1 MSRLQPLLE
10 HLSRLAEDKAA
21 LTGLPPGYGRLGGI
35 ALRSPRTMLAA
46 RLLSRREQRL
56 VRAYHLIAAAGLFD
70 RDWYLAQPGMPAR
83 ARQDPLRHFLE
94 EGTARGFL
102 PAPAWQGLDAEGCAA
117 LAARHGKAGRELW
130 RYMRYGRAAGADAL
144 LASSPSIL
152 GPFPAGRFVAAL
164 DAALGTGAALPLDG
178 LVIDHAL
185 GGGANRYRNERL
197 RAWGADAA
205 LGLLTYRVQEGRY
218 ALELRLAGR
227 HVAVAAAEPAE
238 LATVLR
244 RLAPAHVLLNNLV
257 SYPDAVAMLG
267 LVREVAAAGRLE
279 VPLHDYF
286 PVCPTI
292 TLLDAGG
299 RYCGIPK
306 PAQCAACLAA
316 VELPL
321 PGQAGTRDI
330 GGWRAAWGALL
341 GAADRLV
348 GFSGASLE
356 LLRRAYPG
364 LDPTRIELRPHPA
377 DHVPVRTR
385 QLGPQTELHIGV
397 VGEISRAKGAAVV
410 AELARHLHRSSSPV
424 RLSVIGTLA
433 KEYQT
438 GIPETGRYRVAELPE
453 LLDRTGVNVCL
464 VPSIWPE
471 TFCYVA
477 EELLR
482 LGMPV
487 AVFDLGAP
495 AERVRRAARGLVLSS
510 QEPARMIA
518 ELQAWWQALAGR
530 PGALEPAA

>member
-1 MSRLQPLLE
+1 MSHLPPLLE
-10 HLSRLAEDKAA
+10 HLARLAEDRSS
-21 LTGLPPGYGRLGGI
+21 LTGLPPGYGRLGGF
-35 ALRSPRTMLAA
+35 ALRSPRLLPGA
-46 RLLSRREQRL
+46 RLLARREQRL
-56 VRAYHLIAAAGLFD
+56 VRAYHLISASGLFD
-70 RDWYLAQPGMPAR
+70 PDWYLSQPGMPAR
-83 ARQDPLRHFLE
+83 ASQDPLRHFLE

-102 PAPAWQGLDAEGCAA
+102 PSPAWEGLDADGCAA
-117 LAARHGKAGRELW
+117 RAEQHGKAGRELW

-144 LASSPSIL
+144 RSSLPGIL
-152 GPFPAGRFVAAL
+152 GPFPSARFVAAL
-164 DAALGTGAALPLDG
+164 DASLGPGRGLPLDS

-185 GGGANRYRNERL
+185 GGGANRYRNDRL
-197 RAWGADAA
+197 RAWAADAA

-218 ALELRLAGR
+218 ALDLRIADR
-227 HVAVAAAEPAE
+227 NVAVAAADPAE
-238 LATVLR
+238 LELVLR
-244 RLAPAHVLLNNLV
+244 RLAPAHLLLNNLV
-257 SYPDAVAMLG
+257 SYPDPLAMLG

-286 PVCPTI
+286 PVCPSF

-299 RYCGIPK
+299 RFCGVPG
-306 PAQCAACLAA
+306 PARCATCLAA
-316 VELPL
+316 VDLPL

-330 GGWRAAWGALL
+330 GRWRAAWGALL
-341 GAADRLV
+341 GTADRVV
-348 GFSGASLE
+348 GFSHASLE
-356 LLRRAYPG
+356 LLQRAYPD
-364 LDPTRIELRPHPA
+364 LDQTRIELRPHPV
-377 DHVPVRTR
+377 DHVAVRTR
-385 QLGPQTELHIGV
+385 PLDSRAGLHIGI

-410 AELARHLHRSSSPV
+410 AELARHLRRSASPV

-433 KEYQT
+433 KDFQA
-438 GIPETGRYRVAELPE
+438 GVPATGRYRIAELPE

-510 QEPARMIA
+510 QEPARMVA